1 MKEGA
6 YIGAI
11 VALLVYFMLP
21 IYGDYGAPAGIL
33 PTGNVV
39 SDAGAFNTYVNNLP
53 FSMLIFFALEILGIS
68 VGIAAQKVLGEYYG
82 NNKPTVSNK

>member
-11 VALLVYFMLP
+11 VAFFVFMFLP
-21 IYGDYGAPAGIL
+21 IYGENGAPVSII

-39 SDAGAFNTYVNNLP
+39 SNTGSFNVYVNNLP
-53 FSMLIFFALEILGIS
+53 FSMIIFFGLEVLGVSLGIT
-68 VGIAAQKVLGEYYG
+68 AQMVLNRASKKNEAQ
-82 NNKPTVSNK
+82 